1 MKGISFILVASFL
14 FLTSSCNTSNHADE
28 LALDKNIKQVIF
40 FSSEDDYEQEASYYD
55 AIIELKE
62 QYPKAIDNMMIIPA
76 SNAKKYDDFLH
87 VEHCPAIFVVY
98 GNQIIAKVNGKVTK
112 DEIIEP
118 LSKVL
123 DPK

>member
-14 FLTSSCNTSNHADE
+14 FLTSSCNTSNLSDE

-40 FSSEDDYEQEASYYD
+40 FSDEDDYQQEASYYD

-62 QYPKAIDNMMIIPA
+62 LYPKEFDNMTIIPA
-76 SNAKKYDDFLH
+76 SNARKYDNFFH

-98 GNQIIAKVNGKVTK
+98 GNQIIAQVNGTVTK